1 MRTFI
6 FLCITSAF
14 SFVPNEL
21 SSQNAKIKV
30 DADKIISVAEMFEL
44 IQEQVGYK
52 FVYND
57 ELIANAP
64 KIELEK
70 GKILARKL
78 LERALNPINCTYE
91 FTENKTIVVQKGIET
106 VSEIQQ
112 ITVKG
117 TITDASGM
125 PLPGASILEKGTS
138 NGAQSDFDGNFTLN
152 VSSDDVVLVISYIG
166 YATKEVAV
174 AGQSNI
180 TIALAENA
188 AALDEVVVTALGI
201 KRSKRSLA
209 YSITK
214 VDGDDFTETR
224 ETNIANGLAGKV
236 AGVNVTKTATGPAGT
251 ARVLIRGNSS
261 LTGNN
266 QPLYV
271 VDGIPIDNANRGS
284 AGEWGGSDGGDGIGN
299 INPDDIETMSVL
311 KGNSAAALYG
321 SQASNGVILI
331 TTKRGKLNQ
340 GLQVEVNS
348 NYVFEEA
355 INHLDP
361 QTEYGSGLL
370 GQKPTTQA
378 EAWDAGEFSWG
389 TKLDGSS
396 VIQSDG
402 ISRPYAYSG
411 NNFDKFYRTGSTF
424 TNTVSLSG
432 GTADIGYRFSASNME
447 NESIMPNSGMKRQTF
462 SMNMHGKGMDDK
474 LSFQA
479 SAQYILQDV
488 RNRSQLAD
496 SPGNAH
502 YSVWQLPVNVDVR
515 NLKGDPERL
524 GANPEDATD
533 LYGDPQGREG
543 YELLPTNSV
552 WFQNPYWAAYQQTD
566 KDSKDRVIASASI
579 QYDINDWV
587 YVKARAG
594 IDQSDRIGQG
604 INPTGTGYSR
614 NGGMSQSQAK
624 YQQTNFDIMVG
635 SRHEF
640 DNGIAYDFLAGA
652 NKMRLQEDGTSASGS
667 DFALPFFYS
676 ISNGINNS
684 GGSSF
689 SKLGSN
695 SVYGQA
701 EISYNNWL
709 FLTGSARNDWFSV
722 LDGRDVFYPSV
733 GLSAVLSDVLEL
745 PEAFDYVKVRT
756 SWAQVGGVGDIG
768 AYSLNQNYSQA
779 RAQLGVPRG
788 GLSGSSV
795 RNSNLNPL
803 LVTELELGFNVQ
815 LLNNRLGV
823 DFSYYD
829 KKTED
834 DILNAGIS
842 YTSGYSS
849 SIVNV
854 GELTNKGVE
863 LLLTGTPIQTD
874 NFRWNV
880 SFNMSYNKSKVVSLV
895 DPENDEERFNL
906 GLSRARHAWVTH
918 IEGKPFGQITGSQ
931 YLRDANG
938 EIALDANGLPQVDE
952 EAGTVAFGTGVH
964 PFNAGLQNNFK
975 YKDWSLGFLIDMRDG
990 AVGHSGTNAQLYRRG
1005 VHKNTLIGR
1014 ETGLGGNPASEIRNY
1029 YTKIF
1034 NDIAEE
1040 FIYDAGFIKLREISL
1055 SYNVPSKFLE
1065 KTFIRK
1071 ASISAVGR
1079 NLWLIHSNVDNI
1091 DPESSYSA
1099 TNVQGLDFFAMPQSS
1114 SFGFNVN
1121 LTF

>member
-14 SFVPNEL
+14 SFVPNDL

-70 GKILARKL
+70 GKILAKKL

-91 FTENKTIVVQKGIET
+91 FTENKTIVVQKEIEV
-106 VSEIQQ
+106 VSIAPQ
-112 ITVKG
+112 IAVSG

-152 VSSDDVVLVISYIG
+152 VSSNDAVLVVSYIG

-209 YSITK
+209 YAITK
-214 VDGDDFTETR
+214 VDGGDFTETR

-236 AGVNVTKTATGPAGT
+236 AGVNVSRTASGPAGSS
-251 ARVLIRGNSS
+251 RVIIRGNSS
-261 LTGNN
+261 LTGDN

-271 VDGIPIDNANRGS
+271 IDGIPIDNVNRGS

-299 INPDDIETMSVL
+299 INPDDIETMTVL
-311 KGNSAAALYG
+311 KGSTAAALYG

-331 TTKRGKLNQ
+331 TTKGAKMNQ

-361 QTEYGSGLL
+361 QTEYGHGVN
-370 GQKPTTQA
+370 GVKPTTRT
-378 EAWDAGEFSWG
+378 EAYDASEFSWG
-389 TKLDGSS
+389 AKLDGSS
-396 VIQSDG
+396 VVQFDG
-402 ISRPYAYSG
+402 VSRPYSYSG

-432 GTADIGYRFSASNME
+432 GTGGLGYRFSVSDME
-447 NESIMPNSGMKRQTF
+447 NESVMPNSGMNRQNF
-462 SMNMHGKGMDDK
+462 SVNLNGKGLNDK
-474 LSFQA
+474 LTFQTSA
-479 SAQYILQDV
+479 SYMKQKVY
-488 RNRSQLAD
+488 NRPSLAD

-502 YSVWQLPVNVDVR
+502 YSVWQLPVTTNVLD
-515 NLKGDPERL
+515 LKGDPDRP
-524 GANPEDATD
+524 GALTSEMAEVYD
-533 LYGDPQGREG
+533 LEEG
-543 YELLPTNSV
+543 YEMQPASSI
-552 WFQNPYWAAYQQTD
+552 WYQNPYWAAYQQTNQ
-566 KDSKDRVIASASI
+566 DSKNRILASTSI

-587 YVKARAG
+587 YVKGRAG
-594 IDQSDRIGQG
+594 IDQSDRLYGSIS
-604 INPTGTGYSR
+604 PTGTSYDR
-614 NGGMSQSQAK
+614 TGGMSEAQHR
-624 YQQTNFDIMVG
+624 YEQTNFDVFIG

-640 DNGIAYDFLAGA
+640 DNGIAYDALVGA
-652 NKMRLQEDGTSASGS
+652 NKMRLQENYTGASGNN
-667 DFALPFFYS
+667 FALPFFYS
-676 ISNGINNS
+676 LANGISNS
-684 GGSSF
+684 GWSSF
-689 SKLGSN
+689 SKLGSH
-695 SVYGQA
+695 SVYGQL
-701 EISYNNWL
+701 EVSYNNWL

-756 SWAQVGGVGDIG
+756 SWAQVGGSGGIG
-768 AYSLNQNYSQA
+768 AYSLNQSYGLG
-779 RAQLGVPRG
+779 RAHFGVPQG
-788 GLSGSSV
+788 GISGGFV
-795 RNSNLNPL
+795 RNAGLTPL

-823 DFSYYD
+823 DFAIYD

-849 SIVNV
+849 ARVNV
-854 GELTNKGVE
+854 GEVTNKGIE
-863 LLLTGTPIQTD
+863 LLLTGTPIKTE
-874 NFRWNV
+874 NFKWDV
-880 SFNMSYNKSKVVSLV
+880 SFNMSHNTSKVVSLV
-895 DPENDEERFNL
+895 DPENDEEQFNF
-906 GLSRARHAWVTH
+906 GISRARHAWVTH
-918 IEGKPFGQITGSQ
+918 IEGKPFGQITGSV

-938 EIALDANGLPQVDE
+938 DIALDANGLPQVDTE
-952 EAGTVAFGTGVH
+952 RGTVAFGTGVH
-964 PFNAGLQNNFK
+964 PFNAGLQNNFR

-1005 VHKNTLIGR
+1005 VHKATLVGR
-1014 ETGLGGNPASEIRNY
+1014 ENGLGVIPASGIREY
-1029 YTKIF
+1029 YTKVF

-1040 FIYDAGFIKLREISL
+1040 FIYDAGFIKLREL
-1055 SYNVPSKFLE
+1055 RLAYNVPSKFLD

-1071 ASISAVGR
+1071 ATLSAVGR

-1091 DPESSYSA
+1091 DPESSYNNGNA
-1099 TNVQGLDFFAMPQSS
+1099 QGLDFFGMPQTS